1 MPLGRRV
8 ARFNRTITNRVLGK
22 AAPWLP
28 GFGVVVHSGRRS
40 GRTYRTPVNVFIRG
54 EWAVFALTYGTET
67 DWVRNVL
74 SAGECGL
81 VTRGRRLELTL
92 PRLVHDENRS
102 GVPGFVRTLLGF
114 MHVDDFLTMH
124 IERPPAGSRRPG

>member
-8 ARFNRTITNRVLGK
+8 ARFNRIVTNRVLGRV
-22 AAPWLP
+22 APWMP

-40 GRTYRTPVNVFIRG
+40 GRAYSTPVNVFIRE

-74 SAGECGL
+74 AAGECEL
-81 VTRGRRLELTL
+81 VTRGQRVRLTM
-92 PRLVHDENRS
+92 PRVVHDENRS
-102 GVPGFVRTLLGF
+102 GVPAFVRTLLGL
-114 MHVDDFLTMH
+114 MNVDDFLTMH
-124 IERPPAGSRRPG
+124 IERPPSGLRRNS

>member
-8 ARFNRTITNRVLGK
+8 ARFNRIVTNRVLGK
-22 AAPWLP
+22 VAPWMP

-40 GRTYRTPVNVFIRG
+40 GRTYTTPVNVFIRD
-54 EWAVFALTYGTET
+54 EWAVFALTYGPET

-74 SAGECGL
+74 AAGECQL
-81 VTRGRRLELTL
+81 LTRGHQLHLTL

-102 GVPGFVRTLLGF
+102 GVPGFVRTLLGL
-114 MHVDDFLTMH
+114 MNVNDFLTLH
-124 IERPPAGSRRPG
+124 IERPTAASPGAS